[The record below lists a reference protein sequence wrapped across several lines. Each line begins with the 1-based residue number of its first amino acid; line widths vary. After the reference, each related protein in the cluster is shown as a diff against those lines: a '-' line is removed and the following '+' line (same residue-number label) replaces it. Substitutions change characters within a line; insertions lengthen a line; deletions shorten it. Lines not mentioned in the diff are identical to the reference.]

1 MKSKSTH
8 KIAQYDNLIFLVEHN
23 MYSLIEFHREDSRF
37 QKQQLR
43 KVKEGHMKKIL
54 IHKLSGVF
62 SPLFHISFHY
72 TATLQNS
79 WNIMY

>member
-8 KIAQYDNLIFLVEHN
+8 KIAQYNNLIFLVEHN

-37 QKQQLR
+37 QKQQLG
-43 KVKEGHMKKIL
+43 KVREGHMKKIL

-62 SPLFHISFHY
+62 SPLISHQFSLYSHF
-72 TATLQNS
+72 TE
-79 WNIMY
+79 